1 VNLSRSTLWIA
12 WVLALGAV
20 AAVAFL
26 PGLLPHRAD
35 PWHAGEIAV
44 AQFVL
49 AIFALTAGVGSFA
62 LRESLALRDLRSGAL
77 DPTTLEGRVQ
87 LHRMLAALWALCLVV
102 AGLGCVLA
110 WGAPSRGPAWPFWIG
125 AAALLAIH
133 APRAWL
139 FTRAARS
146 ASEPPPG

>member
-1 VNLSRSTLWIA
+1 MSSTPLWIVWA
-12 WVLALGAV
+12 LALAAVGVLAFV
-20 AAVAFL
+20 
-26 PGLLPHRAD
+26 PGVVPVRAM
-35 PWHAGEIAV
+35 PWHAGQIAV

-77 DPTTLEGRVQ
+77 DPATEAGRVR
-87 LHRMLAALWALCLVV
+87 LHRMLWALWTLCLVV

-110 WGAPSRGPAWPFWIG
+110 WGAASRAYAWPFCAG
-125 AAALLAIH
+125 AALLLVIH

-146 ASEPPPG
+146 ASSPRPG